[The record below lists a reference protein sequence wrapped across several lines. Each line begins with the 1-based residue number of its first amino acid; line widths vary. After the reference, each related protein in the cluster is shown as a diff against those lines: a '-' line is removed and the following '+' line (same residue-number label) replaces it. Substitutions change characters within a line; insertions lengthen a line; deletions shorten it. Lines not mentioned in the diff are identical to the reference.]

1 MDVSK
6 YEEFILNNKT
16 DLGIKFDKNK
26 ITIDSNV
33 NTDGYLVLPIS
44 YSDNYSVVVNGDS
57 TDTIKMYGG
66 LLGVK
71 VDKGHNQITYT
82 YRNRDLEKSLVV
94 SLIATIVFTIISVFY
109 SKISTNKILREVAYG
124 TYSLLFY
131 VAGVLYVGIILV
143 WLVKFV
149 I

>member
-1 MDVSK
+1 
-6 YEEFILNNKT
+6 
-16 DLGIKFDKNK
+16 
-26 ITIDSNV
+26 
-33 NTDGYLVLPIS
+33 
-44 YSDNYSVVVNGDS
+44 
-57 TDTIKMYGG
+57 MYGG

-82 YRNRDLEKSLVV
+82 YINKDLEKSLIV